1 MKIKSTLIIII
12 SIFIVVATII
22 LEYHVNGFNDYNKS
36 IISDEEYQVLLSK
49 RTLVDTP
56 LLDEIYIDNQK
67 LIYDAYDNTFYC
79 SKIDGQD
86 FEHITEGKNQN
97 NSIAEIIGLNQI
109 HTAII
114 PNEKLILYNRHSI
127 SVSSLVISSLPF
139 VNVFVSPET
148 VTDLNLD
155 ETYFIEQYTEA
166 ELSIYDNR
174 ADFDGV
180 NRTINSDI
188 KIHARG
194 GTTINQPPKS
204 YRITLID
211 DKENTESANKKENL
225 FGLREDD
232 DWILYSSYSDYEKVR
247 NVFSMNLWNK
257 TASYHNEW
265 NVPASNEYIFVEAFF
280 NNRYHG
286 LYAFTYPID
295 SKQLNRQ
302 DDESIIQK
310 KGWLGSEYAQDVE
323 YNEDLGYD
331 WLADYF
337 LQKGSPDSYYVIHDL
352 FYAMTYSG
360 DNEVIRSTVDMNNA
374 IDLYLFYE
382 LSQAADNIYDTK
394 LKNLFV
400 INKQADNE
408 FGYKLLFVP
417 WDMDQ
422 TWGNRYV
429 EGQGNHAITSYNMA
443 YDYELPVNWG
453 PVPFL
458 IQNGDETIVD
468 EVQARYDTLRKTVWS
483 DDNILEM
490 LESYEDDIYTSGAYA
505 RTMVR
510 WPDANYY
517 DPEVELNDFKEFV
530 LARLHWMD
538 EYISHISM

>member
-1 MKIKSTLIIII
+1 MKKK
-12 SIFIVVATII
+12 V
-22 LEYHVNGFNDYNKS
+22 
-36 IISDEEYQVLLSK
+36 
-49 RTLVDTP
+49 
-56 LLDEIYIDNQK
+56 
-67 LIYDAYDNTFYC
+67 
-79 SKIDGQD
+79 
-86 FEHITEGKNQN
+86 
-97 NSIAEIIGLNQI
+97 
-109 HTAII
+109 
-114 PNEKLILYNRHSI
+114 LILY
-127 SVSSLVISSLPF
+127 
-139 VNVFVSPET
+139 
-148 VTDLNLD
+148 
-155 ETYFIEQYTEA
+155 
-166 ELSIYDNR
+166 
-174 ADFDGV
+174 
-180 NRTINSDI
+180 
-188 KIHARG
+188 
-194 GTTINQPPKS
+194 
-204 YRITLID
+204 
-211 DKENTESANKKENL
+211 
-225 FGLREDD
+225 
-232 DWILYSSYSDYEKVR
+232 
-247 NVFSMNLWNK
+247 
-257 TASYHNEW
+257 ASYGTGHKKI
-265 NVPASNEYIFVEAFF
+265 AEYIASYFKKQDNE
-280 NNRYHG
+280 
-286 LYAFTYPID
+286 LDICTLDILTYSMKRVGKWSQKTNSFLMLKMPI
-295 SKQLNRQ
+295 
-302 DDESIIQK
+302 
-310 KGWLGSEYAQDVE
+310 
-323 YNEDLGYD
+323 
-331 WLADYF
+331 
-337 LQKGSPDSYYVIHDL
+337 IHDL